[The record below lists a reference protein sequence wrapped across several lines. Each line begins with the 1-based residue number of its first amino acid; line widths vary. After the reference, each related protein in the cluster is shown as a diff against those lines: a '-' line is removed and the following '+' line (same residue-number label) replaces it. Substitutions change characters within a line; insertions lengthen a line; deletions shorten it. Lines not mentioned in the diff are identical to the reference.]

1 MKLTL
6 LSALFI
12 SSALSAAINDAGPE
26 ARHDTAPKIND
37 AGLETRE
44 NGQPFC
50 HCIVGQVTNPSN
62 PSYRP
67 NYISD
72 DVPNGSGFIKR
83 YVNLRDSSGKVLE
96 EGGGTVLEITMV
108 TLDWLGERSR
118 TPQFV
123 RTCST
128 RRFRSAGGVSS
139 GGKSQCYNTKSLQ
152 LYTNHA
158 CFSFL
163 SALGIPPAQTAVPAG
178 DDLGNNL
185 DTRQEASLE
194 LRLGVGLIGCLGG
207 LYLLPDTSL
216 DSGDA
221 AKNVRW
227 LGESANLAEIVS
239 RQTRNKV

>member
-12 SSALSAAINDAGPE
+12 SSALSAAVNDAGPE

-83 YVNLRDSSGKVLE
+83 YVNLRDPTGKVLE
-96 EGGGTVLEITMV
+96 VCWVGFT
-108 TLDWLGERSR
+108 RAS
-118 TPQFV
+118 
-123 RTCST
+123 TCGAWKLVDPK
-128 RRFRSAGGVSS
+128 AGP
-139 GGKSQCYNTKSLQ
+139 
-152 LYTNHA
+152 A
-158 CFSFL
+158 C
-163 SALGIPPAQTAVPAG
+163 
-178 DDLGNNL
+178 
-185 DTRQEASLE
+185 
-194 LRLGVGLIGCLGG
+194 
-207 LYLLPDTSL
+207 
-216 DSGDA
+216 
-221 AKNVRW
+221 K
-227 LGESANLAEIVS
+227 NLATIS
-239 RQTRNKV
+239 CYPGN